1 MAKKEN
7 SRTVELQ
14 VNAALADV
22 SSGDTRPDA
31 AAYAYS
37 AGGKLLDTRPLDAKG
52 NASLKLPLSAQAT
65 SVRVLVGPR
74 LPKETG
80 LDEVL
85 RRGAQES
92 HLRVEAR
99 SAYGCRSTSR
109 FCATTGCA
117 GCAAPARCAARCS
130 SA

>member
-37 AGGKLLDTRPLDAKG
+37 AGGKLLDTKPLDAKG

-65 SVRVLVGPR
+65 RGRSRARVPTR
-74 LPKETG
+74 LRLMRAPFKWG
-80 LDEVL
+80 
-85 RRGAQES
+85 RR
-92 HLRVEAR
+92 
-99 SAYGCRSTSR
+99 
-109 FCATTGCA
+109 
-117 GCAAPARCAARCS
+117 
-130 SA
+130 